1 LRGAQRR
8 GNPGPALKTL
18 PFAPGLLRFARNDDS
33 RNYSNRQI
41 GLMKVIGLVALVS
54 SPTFASVPK
63 PWQMSFQPAASPMM
77 EGITHMHNLLL
88 VVVAVIALFVCG
100 LLSYV
105 MIRYRASRNPIPTN
119 TSHHTLL
126 EVVWTLI
133 PVVILVVVAIPSL
146 KLLFS
151 LDKAQNATMTV
162 KAIGHQW
169 YWSYEYPE
177 AHINYDSYMIEE
189 KVLESRSDSSF
200 ICG

>member
-1 LRGAQRR
+1 
-8 GNPGPALKTL
+8 
-18 PFAPGLLRFARNDDS
+18 
-33 RNYSNRQI
+33 
-41 GLMKVIGLVALVS
+41 MKVIGLVALVS

-177 AHINYDSYMIEE
+177 AHINYDS
-189 KVLESRSDSSF
+189 
-200 ICG
+200 